1 MALQKIR
8 IIDSTLRDGSHAMR
22 HQFTP
27 EHITTYAA
35 AAEAARMPMIV
46 VGHGNG
52 LGASSIQL
60 GRSLVS
66 DPEMVRL
73 ARAQLQG
80 TKLAVFLIPG
90 FGTIHG
96 DLEPIVDLVD
106 AVFVA
111 CHCSEAD
118 VTQTHVRWAKSHGKE
133 VLGVLMMTHM
143 LEPEQLLGQA
153 LKMQSYGADA
163 VLIMDSAGTLLMKDV
178 RARVS
183 TLVKGLNIPVGFH
196 AHNNLGLAVAN
207 SIVAVE
213 SGATVIDCTI
223 RGFGAGAGNCPL
235 EVVVAALSKE
245 GYDTGIDLYKAMD
258 LSEDLITQIMKKP
271 QEISRISLTS
281 GLAGVF
287 SGFCPLAV
295 EAGERFHVDPRDILM
310 ELGRRR
316 IVAGQEDF
324 IIDIA
329 AELAK
334 KKEGGNAGQ
343 AAKKENGNTK
353 ENNNSARSNGEQ

>member
-1 MALQKIR
+1 MTSPSTSTFPGTHAPPTARHIR

-22 HQFTP
+22 HQFTA
-27 EHITTYAA
+27 EHITQYAA
-35 AAEAARMPMIV
+35 AAEAARMPMVV

-66 DPEMVRL
+66 DSDMVRL
-73 ARAQLQG
+73 AKAELERTQ
-80 TKLAVFLIPG
+80 LAVFLIPG
-90 FGTIHG
+90 FGTIRS
-96 DLEPIVDLVD
+96 DLEPIADLVD
-106 AVFVA
+106 AVFIA

-118 VTQTHVRWAKSHGKE
+118 VTQTHIKWCKSHGKE
-133 VLGVLMMTHM
+133 ALGVLMMTHM

-163 VLIMDSAGTLLMKDV
+163 VLLMDSAGALLMGGV
-178 RARVS
+178 RSRVS
-183 TLVKGLNIPVGFH
+183 ALAKGLKIPVGFH
-196 AHNNLGLAVAN
+196 AHNNLGLAVGN
-207 SIVAVE
+207 SLTAVE
-213 SGATVIDCTI
+213 AGATILDCTV
-223 RGFGAGAGNCPL
+223 RGLGAGAGNAPL

-245 GYDTGIDLYKAMD
+245 GYETGIDLYAAMD
-258 LSEDLITQIMKKP
+258 LSEDTVTAIRLKP
-271 QEISRISLTS
+271 QEISRISLAS

-295 EAGERFHVDPRDILM
+295 QAGERFGVDPRDILM

-334 KKEGGNAGQ
+334 KKKGNG
-343 AAKKENGNTK
+343 
-353 ENNNSARSNGEQ
+353 ARKQKS